1 MEHNALSSLLGW
13 IPLFPLLGFLVNGL
27 LGKRLPMKL
36 SGTLASVAIGASF
49 VTSVLVFMQFVQ
61 LEESARLISVSF
73 FHWMHVGGLSLD
85 WTLQL
90 DPLSLVFAL
99 FVSGVATLIHIY
111 SIGYMSEEKSYW
123 RYFAYLNLFCFSML
137 MLVLGGNYLV
147 MFLGWEGVGLC
158 SYLLIGFWFTDMEK
172 AIAGKKAFVVNRIGD
187 FGFLVAMFLMFA
199 HYGTLDFLPLFDAIG
214 GEASGSWLPTAIALF
229 LFIGATGKS
238 AQIPLYVWLPDAMA
252 GPTPVS
258 ALIHAA
264 TMVTA
269 GVYMIGRS
277 HVIYTLAPTALAV
290 VATVG
295 ALTALFAA
303 SMGLAQNDIKKVLA
317 YSTVSQLGYMFLG
330 MGVGAYSAGL
340 FHVVTHAFFKAL
352 LFLGSG
358 AVIHAMHHVYHAVHD
373 HHKDPQDMRNMGGLK
388 SHLPITYWTFLIGT
402 IAIAGFPPL
411 SGFFS
416 KDEIL
421 WKTWESGHTVLW
433 LLGFCAAGLTSFY
446 MFRLLFMTFH
456 GKYRGT
462 AQEASHFHENPLVM
476 TVPLMVL
483 AVLAAIAGFWGLPH
497 FLDVAHVG
505 NRFDEFLAPVFYS
518 GSELHLRHAMAG
530 HGNVAMEW
538 LLAGLSV
545 CVAIVGLLVARRL
558 YLREDRKAAS
568 LVAQFPGLHRQLLN
582 KWYVDELYQTIVI
595 KPIGATC
602 DFLWKYVDALIID
615 GAVNGLGSLC
625 VAAGQGVRRLQ
636 GGRLSHYLALMA
648 AGTAVLIGWVF
659 YF

>member
-1 MEHNALSSLLGW
+1 MEHADFALLLGLV
-13 IPLFPLLGFLVNGL
+13 PLFPLLGFLFNGL
-27 LGKRLPMKL
+27 VGRRVPLAL
-36 SGTLASVAIGASF
+36 SGGVATLAIGASF
-49 VTSVLVFMQFVQ
+49 VSSVLLFFRLTE
-61 LEESARLISVSF
+61 LEPAARHIVIDYGPWL
-73 FHWMHVGGLSLD
+73 HVGGLSLD

-90 DPLSLVFAL
+90 DPLSMLFAL
-99 FVSGVATLIHIY
+99 FVSGVATLIHLY
-111 SIGYMSEEKSYW
+111 SVGYMGDEPSYA

-158 SYLLIGFWFTDMEK
+158 SYLLIGFWFGDMEK

-187 FGFLVAMFLMFA
+187 FGFLVAMFLMYA
-199 HYGTLDFLPLFDAIG
+199 HFGSLEYGPLFAQFAGIP
-214 GEASGSWLPTAIALF
+214 SGDWLPTAIALF

-269 GVYMIGRS
+269 GVYMIARS

-290 VATVG
+290 VAVVG

-303 SMGLAQNDIKKVLA
+303 TMGLAQNDIKKVLA

-330 MGVGAYSAGL
+330 MGVGAYTAGL

-358 AVIHAMHHVYHAVHD
+358 AVIHAMHHVYHEVHD
-373 HHKDPQDMRNMGGLK
+373 HSRDAQDMRNMGGLK
-388 SHLPITYWTFLIGT
+388 KHLPITYWTFAVGT

-421 WKTWESGHTVLW
+421 WKTWESGHAGLW
-433 LLGFCAAGLTSFY
+433 VIGFLAAGLTSFY
-446 MFRLLFMTFH
+446 MFRLFFMTFH
-456 GKYRGT
+456 GSYRGKSG
-462 AQEASHFHENPLVM
+462 EEGHFKENPLTM
-476 TVPLMVL
+476 TLPLMVL

-497 FLDVAHVG
+497 FLDFAHIG
-505 NRFDEFLAPVFYS
+505 NRFDEFLAPVFHS
-518 GSELHLRHAMAG
+518 GSDLHLRHMTAHHA
-530 HGNVAMEW
+530 NVAMEW
-538 LLAGLSV
+538 LLAGCSV
-545 CVAIVGLLVARRL
+545 AIAIVGLVLARRFYLQDTSLPGKIASRWSTL
-558 YLREDRKAAS
+558 YRY
-568 LVAQFPGLHRQLLN
+568 VYN
-582 KWYVDELYQTIVI
+582 KWYVDELYETLVI
-595 KPIGATC
+595 RPMGAIC
-602 DFLWKYVDALIID
+602 DFLWKYFDMLVID
-615 GAVNGLGSLC
+615 GLVNGLAQTC
-625 VAAGQGVRRLQ
+625 AAAGSGIRRLQ
-636 GGRLSHYLALMA
+636 GGSVAGYLTTMA
-648 AGTAVLIGWVF
+648 VGAAALIGWVF